1 MSVTLDIY
9 LTTTI
14 VGWKVY
20 TSSTHTHTHT
30 PMLQHKI
37 NNIIILKY
45 YSRVEVGAR
54 SNALKKLLIWE
65 APNLIDVRELGN
77 HFI

>member
-1 MSVTLDIY
+1 MSITLDIY

-14 VGWKVY
+14 VGWKVNHFIH
-20 TSSTHTHTHT
+20 THTHTHT
-30 PMLQHKI
+30 PMQQHKI

-45 YSRVEVGAR
+45 YSRVEVGTR

-65 APNLIDVRELGN
+65 APNLIDV
-77 HFI
+77 